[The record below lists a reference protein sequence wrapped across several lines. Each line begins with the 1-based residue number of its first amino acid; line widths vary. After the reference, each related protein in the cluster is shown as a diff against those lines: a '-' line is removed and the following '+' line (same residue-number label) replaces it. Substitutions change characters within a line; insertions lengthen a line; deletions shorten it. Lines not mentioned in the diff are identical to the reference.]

1 MGIYKFALNFEKENR
16 EYYEKCASET
26 KSEHL
31 KKIFNYLAEEEKKH
45 EQIVKKLA
53 DGEMDPYESD
63 ILPKSQKIFQSIADD
78 ISNNE
83 DIYEADNLGIYRKA
97 VKMEQESH
105 DFYKEKA
112 NEIDSPSEKKVLM
125 SLAKEEKRH
134 EIILDNI
141 LEHMER
147 PEEWVEHAMF
157 NKMEEY

>member
-16 EYYEKCASET
+16 EYYEKCASQT

-31 KKIFNYLAEEEKKH
+31 RKIFNYLANEEKKH
-45 EQIVKKLA
+45 EEIVRKLA
-53 DGEMDPYESD
+53 EGEMDPYESD
-63 ILPKSQKIFQSIADD
+63 ILPKSKEIFQSMADD
-78 ISNNE
+78 ISKNE
-83 DIYEADNLGIYRKA
+83 NIYEADNLAIYRKA

-112 NEIDSPSEKKVLM
+112 DETDNASEKKVLM
-125 SLAKEEKRH
+125 SLAKEERRH

-141 LEHMER
+141 LQHMER